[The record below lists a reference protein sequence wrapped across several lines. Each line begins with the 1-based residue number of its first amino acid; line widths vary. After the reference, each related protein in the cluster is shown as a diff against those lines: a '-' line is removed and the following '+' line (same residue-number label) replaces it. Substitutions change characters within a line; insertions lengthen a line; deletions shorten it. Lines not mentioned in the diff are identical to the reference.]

1 MNIGLAFN
9 CKKSCDRQGNTV
21 KQGLLLF
28 LPSLSINRH
37 TEFNGAITIWCYVL
51 TANNQMSTIA
61 TSIDRTHL
69 QVMFNK
75 IICIIYCL
83 TSNLCWF

>member
-9 CKKSCDRQGNTV
+9 CKKSCDRQGNIV

-28 LPSLSINRH
+28 LPSPSINRH
-37 TEFNGAITIWCYVL
+37 TEFNVAITIWCYVL
-51 TANNQMSTIA
+51 TAKTINTIT
-61 TSIDRTHL
+61 TSVDRTHL